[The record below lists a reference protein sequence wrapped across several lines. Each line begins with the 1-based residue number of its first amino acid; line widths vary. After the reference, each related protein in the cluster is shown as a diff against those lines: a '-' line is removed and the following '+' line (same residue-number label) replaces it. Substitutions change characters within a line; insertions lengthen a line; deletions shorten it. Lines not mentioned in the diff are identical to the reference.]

1 MDTPAH
7 PEVLIAGAGAAG
19 LTLAIELARRNV
31 PVRLIDAA
39 EGPFIGSRGKGL
51 QPRTQEVFEDLGVL
65 NRMAA
70 IGGPYPPTRTYGPG
84 RYEDALMFERQPETP
99 AIPYAEPLMLAQHL
113 TEGVL
118 RDRLAELGVRPQF
131 GCALV
136 GFGQDEAGV
145 EARLQTNS
153 GEERLRVRYLIGA
166 DGGRS
171 FVRGAL
177 GIDFPGQTMPGRGL
191 VADVTVAGLERDV
204 WHRWNAPGVLPLA
217 LCPLAGT
224 GLFQLQGGVM
234 VGDDDEPALSDDAL
248 RAIVAERTGRSDI
261 VIGQVHWRSS
271 FRLNARLAD
280 RYRVGRVFL
289 AGDAAHVHPPTGGQG
304 LNTSV
309 QDAYA
314 LGWRLAAVLDG
325 APDALLDTYEAER
338 RPIAAEVLG
347 LSTRLLDAGIAQ
359 GDMRR
364 GRESH
369 QIDLGYFDS
378 SLVLERRGRSGQR
391 PAGARAP
398 DARLVGAGGQ
408 AVRLFEVL
416 RGPQWTLLA
425 YETTRAD
432 APAPRQGLAI
442 HRIGADGELRD
453 PHGDFAAAYDLDPG
467 DWVLVRPD
475 GYIGAILAA
484 GEQTALDAYLA
495 QVTASI

>member
-1 MDTPAH
+1 MDRPTHA
-7 PEVLIAGAGAAG
+7 EVLIAGAGAAG

-31 PVRLIDAA
+31 PVRLVDTA
-39 EGPFIGSRGKGL
+39 ERPFIGSRGKGL
-51 QPRTQEVFEDLGVL
+51 QPRTQEVLEDLGVL

-70 IGGPYPPTRTYGPG
+70 IGGPYPPTRSYGPG
-84 RYEDALMFERQPETP
+84 GYEDALMFERQPETP

-118 RDRLAELGVRPQF
+118 RDRLAEFGVRPQF
-131 GCALV
+131 GCALT
-136 GFGQDEAGV
+136 GFDQDEAGV
-145 EARLQTNS
+145 EARLETPS
-153 GEERLRVRYLIGA
+153 GEERLRVSYLIGA

-177 GIDFPGQTMPGRGL
+177 GIDFPGKTMPGRGL
-191 VADVTVAGLERDV
+191 VADVALEGLERDV
-204 WHRWNAPGVLPLA
+204 WHRWNPPGGMPLA
-217 LCPLAGT
+217 LCPLMGT
-224 GLFQLQGGVM
+224 DLFQLQGGVAI
-234 VGDDDEPALSDDAL
+234 GEDDEPDLSDEAL
-248 RAIVAERTGRSDI
+248 RAIVAERTGRADI
-261 VIGQVHWRSS
+261 VIGDVFWRSS

-314 LGWRLAAVLDG
+314 LGWRLAAALAG

-364 GRESH
+364 GRENH

-378 SLVLERRGRSGQR
+378 SLVLERRSRSGRR

-398 DARLVGAGGQ
+398 DARLGGAGGQ
-408 AVRLFEVL
+408 AVRLFEVM
-416 RGPQWTLLA
+416 RGPQWTLLG
-425 YETTRAD
+425 YETARAG
-432 APAPRQGLAI
+432 APAPREGLAI
-442 HRIGADGELRD
+442 HRIGADGELHD
-453 PHGDFAAAYDLDPG
+453 AHGDFAAAYDPDPG
-467 DWVLVRPD
+467 DWVLIRPD
-475 GYIGAILAA
+475 GYIGAIVAA
-484 GEQTALDAYLA
+484 GEGPALDAYLA
-495 QVTASI
+495 RLGLGA